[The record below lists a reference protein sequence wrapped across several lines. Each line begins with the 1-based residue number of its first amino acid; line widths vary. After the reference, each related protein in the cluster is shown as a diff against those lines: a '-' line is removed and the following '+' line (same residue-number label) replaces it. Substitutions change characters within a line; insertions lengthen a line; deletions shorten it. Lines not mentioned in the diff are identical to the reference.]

1 MFFFKYIYR
10 ELRRRLGRTLLTA
23 IGLAIG
29 VGLVAAITA
38 VSSGLNTAQS
48 EVLDPLASVGTDLM
62 VNRPIGSS
70 ESTQSQGP
78 GVPPIGPQRGAGSR
92 LSAEEMQ
99 ALVSENQSVVTDLSK
114 LGKPG
119 DKFVHDFFLPATQ
132 LTFPSD
138 QADEVSKIDGVSEV
152 ATGLTLQSVH
162 QEGTVPE
169 IVAEIQTGGE
179 TVTVEEQLSPPSP
192 EEAQQMQ
199 ACMEKARESGQG
211 DPGGCIPERLRQFRG
226 QFTAPQRTIRQALDP
241 PQTDIA
247 SQNYTIAGV
256 DLSTPGLGLLTKDQV
271 TSGSFFTPT
280 TKNEAIVAEGY
291 ASRKEISIGDD
302 LKLNETVFKVVGL
315 AKPPL
320 GGQTADVYLTLPELQ
335 VLSGREGRINVLL
348 VRAEDAASVSKLE
361 GDIKD
366 SFDGAQ
372 VTSAEDVASR
382 VSGTLVDAANL
393 TDRLGL
399 IVSGVMLGAAFLM
412 AMLLSLSSVA
422 KRVRE
427 LGTLKAIGWRKWL
440 VVRQV
445 LGESLAQGVLGGI
458 LGVGLGFGA
467 AYAIGELAPPLEAEA
482 AASSGT
488 ASLFGI
494 GNVAATSKEVI
505 TLQAPVELT
514 TVLLALGLAIAGGLL
529 AGAAGAWRAA
539 RLRPAAALREVG

>member
-1 MFFFKYIYR
+1 MFFFKYVYR

-38 VSSGLNTAQS
+38 VSSGLDEAQS

-70 ESTQSQGP
+70 EQAQDPAP
-78 GVPPIGPQRGAGSR
+78 GVVPIGPGGGGGAR
-92 LSAEEMQ
+92 VSAEEMQ
-99 ALVSENQSVVTDLSK
+99 ALATENQSVITDLSK

-138 QADEVSKIDGVSEV
+138 QADDVRKIDGVSEV
-152 ATGLTLQSVH
+152 ATGLTLLAVH

-179 TVTVEEQLSPPSP
+179 TVTVEQELEPPTP
-192 EEAQQMQ
+192 EEMQQIA
-199 ACMEKARESGQG
+199 ACRQKSGG
-211 DPGGCIPERLRQFRG
+211 PECMPERLRRFRG
-226 QFTAPQRTIRQALDP
+226 QFTTPQRTIRQALDP

-256 DLSTPGLGLLTKDQV
+256 DLSTSGLGLLTENQV
-271 TSGSFFTPT
+271 TSGSFFTGID
-280 TKNEAIVAEGY
+280 KKEAIIAEGY
-291 ASRKEISIGDD
+291 ASRKELSIGDA
-302 LKLNETVFKVVGL
+302 LKLNDTTFKIVGL

-335 VLSGREGRINVLL
+335 TLSSREGRVNVLL
-348 VRAEDAASVSKLE
+348 VRAEDAASVSDLE
-361 GDIKD
+361 DRIKD
-366 SFDGAQ
+366 GFEGAQ

-399 IVSGVMLGAAFLM
+399 IVSGIMLAAAFLM

-467 AYAIGELAPPLEAEA
+467 AYAIVELTPPLEAQA
-482 AASSGT
+482 AAPAGT
-488 ASLFGI
+488 ATLFGL
-494 GNVAATSKEVI
+494 GNVATTTKEVI
-505 TLQAPVELT
+505 TLQAPVEIT
-514 TVLLALGLAIAGGLL
+514 TVLLALGLAIAGGLV